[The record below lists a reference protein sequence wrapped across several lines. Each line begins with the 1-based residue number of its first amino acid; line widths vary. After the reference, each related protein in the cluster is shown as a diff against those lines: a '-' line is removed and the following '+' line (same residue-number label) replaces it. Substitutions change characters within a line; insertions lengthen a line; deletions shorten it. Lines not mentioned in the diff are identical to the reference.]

1 MFFLGRFHSQTIN
14 CEFIE
19 QTNHFVCTSCLY
31 RRGFLYVKLLG
42 VAGSRAVVALIALN
56 VLTTHAEATWWA
68 LETIATISI
77 RLIETHRAD

>member
-1 MFFLGRFHSQTIN
+1 VNSLNKLIILFALVAS
-14 CEFIE
+14 IE
-19 QTNHFVCTSCLY
+19 EV
-31 RRGFLYVKLLG
+31 FLYVKLLG

-68 LETIATISI
+68 LETIATIAI